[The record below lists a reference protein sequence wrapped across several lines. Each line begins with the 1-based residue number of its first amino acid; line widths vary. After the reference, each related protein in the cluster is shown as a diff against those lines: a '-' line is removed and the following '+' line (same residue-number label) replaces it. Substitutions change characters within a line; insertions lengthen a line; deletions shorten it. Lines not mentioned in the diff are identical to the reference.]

1 MQPKREGPAAAAG
14 LWIKENPVHLILDE
28 EEAQS
33 LLQLIS
39 AQVIDQVEL
48 SAETVDAIRDWRN
61 KLERG
66 SAGLLQFAA
75 ALNETL
81 GNKIDDELKRTIRR
95 RDYYR
100 TN

>member
-1 MQPKREGPAAAAG
+1 
-14 LWIKENPVHLILDE
+14 VILDE

-33 LLQLIS
+33 ILALIT

-48 SAETVDAIRDWRN
+48 TPETVKAIREWRG

-66 SAGLLQFAA
+66 SDGLLKFSE
-75 ALNETL
+75 ALNESL

-100 TN
+100 TA